1 MNKVF
6 KIIIS
11 RLYKAF
17 IFCLTGT
24 EDFIKTTKLLDSLTE
39 NTNPNQTLEKIQADI
54 NLAS

>member
-17 IFCLTGT
+17 ILCLTGT
-24 EDFIKTTKLLDSLTE
+24 GNFIKTTKLDSLTE
-39 NTNPNQTLEKIQADI
+39 NTNPNQTLEKIQAHI

>member
-24 EDFIKTTKLLDSLTE
+24 ENFIKTTKLLDSLTE
-39 NTNPNQTLEKIQADI
+39 NTNPNQTLEK
-54 NLAS
+54 NPSRF

>member
-17 IFCLTGT
+17 ILCLSGTGN
-24 EDFIKTTKLLDSLTE
+24 FIKTTKLLDSLTE
-39 NTNPNQTLEKIQADI
+39 NTNPNQTLEKVQADI
-54 NLAS
+54 NLVS